1 MVSGERQREAKLALH
16 CEFSKPP
23 CTLAKQTDGK
33 GPHTGFNLNHQT
45 RLPAYVSGLLSVP
58 KQEPEQKD
66 MGDPGRN
73 ANCWPCL
80 SKLCLSIIER
90 AAPFHWPSLSSIRV
104 SGDSPAPVF
113 YRVVQIVLCLLSCQ
127 VQCHKQ

>member
-1 MVSGERQREAKLALH
+1 MSGERRRETKLALH
-16 CEFSKPP
+16 YEFSKPP
-23 CTLAKQTDGK
+23 CTLAGNGK
-33 GPHTGFNLNHQT
+33 GPHSGFILNHQM

-58 KQEPEQKD
+58 KQEPGQKD

-80 SKLCLSIIER
+80 SKLCLSVIER
-90 AAPFHWPSLSSIRV
+90 SAPFHWPSLSSIRV

-113 YRVVQIVLCLLSCQ
+113 CRVVQIVLCLLSCQ